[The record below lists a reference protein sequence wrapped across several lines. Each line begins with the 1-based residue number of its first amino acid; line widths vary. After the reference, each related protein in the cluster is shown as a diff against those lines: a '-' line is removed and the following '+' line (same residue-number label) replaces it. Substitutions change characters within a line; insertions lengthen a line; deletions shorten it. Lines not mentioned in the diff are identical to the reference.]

1 MLRSQLLDHLTLMTM
16 NHPTI
21 VQDRLDMLLLNL
33 LQITLPVHLDQVVT
47 QPHQVLILHRVRQV
61 TRLQA
66 EVTLHLLL
74 QAIHPQVL
82 VHHMDLLQVT
92 AHRLLDTDPPHHNLP
107 TLQLRHLPLPVLPIP
122 HPLPI
127 P

>member
-1 MLRSQLLDHLTLMTM
+1 MLRNQLLDHLTLMTM

-21 VQDRLDMLLLNL
+21 VQDRLDMPLLNL
-33 LQITLPVHLDQVVT
+33 LQITLTVHLDQVDT
-47 QPHQVLILHRVRQV
+47 QPHQVRHV

-74 QAIHPQVL
+74 QVIHPQVL

-92 AHRLLDTDPPHHNLP
+92 AHRLPDTDPPHHNLP
-107 TLQLRHLPLPVLPIP
+107 TPQIRHLPLLVLPIP